1 MESTIYSIDV
11 GGKSKLGIMARPRGG
26 DWLADDISSVARQ
39 GFDVMV
45 SLLED
50 DETEQLGLREQ
61 GKICT
66 EHGVR
71 FIRIPILDRDVPS
84 LDRETLAAISALNDL
99 LSAGKAVVVHCRM
112 AFGRAPMIAAC
123 LMIFQGWESERAL
136 NKISEARGFAVPE
149 TEEQRQW
156 IHKFEQTIR
165 AQKNRE

>member
-1 MESTIYSIDV
+1 MESTIYVIDI

-26 DWLADDISSVARQ
+26 DWLEVDILSVTRQ
-39 GFDVMV
+39 GFEVIV

-50 DETEQLGLREQ
+50 DETEQLGLTEQ

-71 FIRIPILDRDVPS
+71 FIRIPIPDRYVPS

-123 LMIFQGWESERAL
+123 LMVSQGWETEGAL
-136 NKISEARGFAVPE
+136 NKISETRGFAVPE

-156 IHKFEQTIR
+156 IHKFERTVR
-165 AQKNRE
+165 APQNRK

>member
-1 MESTIYSIDV
+1 MESTIYVIDI

-26 DWLADDISSVARQ
+26 DWLEVDILSVTRQ
-39 GFDVMV
+39 GFDVIV

-50 DETEQLGLREQ
+50 DETEQLGLTEQ

-71 FIRIPILDRDVPS
+71 FIRIPIPDRYVPS

-123 LMIFQGWESERAL
+123 LMVSQGWETEGAL
-136 NKISEARGFAVPE
+136 NKISETRGFAVPE

-156 IHKFEQTIR
+156 IHKFERTVR
-165 AQKNRE
+165 APQNRK

>member
-1 MESTIYSIDV
+1 MESTIYSIDF

-26 DWLADDISSVARQ
+26 EWLKDDISSVARQ
-39 GFDVMV
+39 GFDVIV

-66 EHGVR
+66 EHGGR

-84 LDRETLAAISALNDL
+84 LDHETLAAISALNDL

-112 AFGRAPMIAAC
+112 AFGRAPM
-123 LMIFQGWESERAL
+123 
-136 NKISEARGFAVPE
+136 
-149 TEEQRQW
+149 
-156 IHKFEQTIR
+156 
-165 AQKNRE
+165 

>member
-1 MESTIYSIDV
+1 MESTIYVIDI

-26 DWLADDISSVARQ
+26 DWLEVDILSVTRQ
-39 GFDVMV
+39 GFDVIV

-50 DETEQLGLREQ
+50 DETEQLGLTEQ

-71 FIRIPILDRDVPS
+71 FIRIPIPDRYVPS

-123 LMIFQGWESERAL
+123 LMVSQGWETESAL
-136 NKISEARGFAVPE
+136 NKISETRGFAVPE

-156 IHKFEQTIR
+156 IHKFERTVR
-165 AQKNRE
+165 APQNRK

>member
-1 MESTIYSIDV
+1 MESTIYVIDI

-26 DWLADDISSVARQ
+26 DWLEVDILSVTRQ
-39 GFDVMV
+39 GFDVIV

-50 DETEQLGLREQ
+50 DETEQLGLTEQ

-71 FIRIPILDRDVPS
+71 FIRIPIPDRYVPS

-123 LMIFQGWESERAL
+123 LMVSQGWETEGAL
-136 NKISEARGFAVPE
+136 NKISETRGFAVPE
-149 TEEQRQW
+149 TEEQRQ
-156 IHKFEQTIR
+156 
-165 AQKNRE
+165 